1 MPTFQGADRAPPPR
15 CEMKLLQLCDETPAT
30 ATPETSVAE
39 AIQTMLDRR
48 VGAVAVVDHEF
59 KVVGIFSER
68 DVLRKVALSGRDP
81 RNVRVSD
88 VMTAAVEMA
97 TNETTSLEALNAMLE
112 SHFRHLPIVDK
123 NGRLLG
129 VLSIRNILEHKIN
142 ELAQQLESLEQYVS
156 NDDNIGG

>member
-1 MPTFQGADRAPPPR
+1 
-15 CEMKLLQLCDETPAT
+15 MKLLQMCDETPAT
-30 ATPETSVAE
+30 VLPDTTVAE
-39 AIQTMLDRR
+39 AIQTMIDRR
-48 VGAVAVVDHEF
+48 VGAVAVVDAEF

-68 DVLRKVALSGRDP
+68 DVLKKVALNIDDP
-81 RNVRVSD
+81 HKVKVSE
-88 VMTAAVEMA
+88 VMTMAVEMA
-97 TNETTSLEALNAMLE
+97 TNETTSIEALNAMLE

-129 VLSIRNILEHKIN
+129 VLSIRNILEAKIN

>member
-1 MPTFQGADRAPPPR
+1 
-15 CEMKLLQLCDETPAT
+15 MKLLDLCDEVPAT
-30 ATPETSVAE
+30 ATPDSSVAD

-48 VGAVAVVDHEF
+48 VGAVAVVDAEF

-68 DVLRKVALSGRDP
+68 DVLRKVALSDKDP
-81 RNVRVSD
+81 QKIKVAE

-97 TNETTSLEALNAMLE
+97 TNDTTSIEALNAMLE

-129 VLSIRNILEHKIN
+129 VLSIRNILEAKID

>member
-1 MPTFQGADRAPPPR
+1 
-15 CEMKLLQLCDETPAT
+15 MKLLQLCDETPAT
-30 ATPETSVAE
+30 ATPDMSVAE

-48 VGAVAVVDHEF
+48 VGAVAIVDPEF

-68 DVLRKVALSGRDP
+68 DVLRKVALSGKDP
-81 RNVRVSD
+81 HKVKVAE
-88 VMTAAVEMA
+88 VMTMAVEMA
-97 TNETTSLEALNAMLE
+97 TNETTSIEALNAMLE

-129 VLSIRNILEHKIN
+129 VLSIRNILDAKIN

>member
-1 MPTFQGADRAPPPR
+1 
-15 CEMKLLQLCDETPAT
+15 MKLLQLCDETPAT
-30 ATPETSVAE
+30 ATPDTSVAE

-68 DVLRKVALSGRDP
+68 DVMRKVALSGKDP
-81 RNVRVSD
+81 HNMKVSE
-88 VMTAAVEMA
+88 VMTVAVEMA
-97 TNETTSLEALNAMLE
+97 TNETTSIEALNAMLE
-112 SHFRHLPIVDK
+112 SHFRHLPIVDR